1 MFDSITGRG
10 VPVCFF
16 IVRGRASGYFM
27 HASKSLRSSWHAWAL
42 LPCSVAT
49 PQTQYNIAACWAGRF
64 LFVLYCPMSLVWLE
78 LLELMKGRS
87 DVSLTQ
93 FSSSIVGYYMP
104 RQKGFMGTG
113 EVGRHYT
120 TSHLLNTCVGC
131 CYFQAELLCWWYFRV
146 EGLGISLKPLPT
158 LGCGLALTHSHD

>member
-1 MFDSITGRG
+1 MQADTFCMRG
-10 VPVCFF
+10 HCL
-16 IVRGRASGYFM
+16 I
-27 HASKSLRSSWHAWAL
+27 LRSSWQ
-42 LPCSVAT
+42 CSPVQLQHHRHNVIT
-49 PQTQYNIAACWAGRF
+49 ACWAGRF

-78 LLELMKGRS
+78 LLGLMKGRS

-120 TSHLLNTCVGC
+120 TSHLLNTGVGC
-131 CYFQAELLCWWYFRV
+131 CYFHADVLCWWYFRV
-146 EGLGISLKPLPT
+146 EGLGVSLKPLST
-158 LGCGLALTHSHD
+158 CGCGLALTHGHD